1 MRFIAVNLSKYF
13 KNRMISI
20 EHIAIWTIDLEKM
33 KSFYCRFFGATANQ
47 KYVNIKTGFESY
59 FLSFTKGAR
68 LEIMHSPSVV
78 DIPKDILLQTKG
90 LVHFAIAV
98 GSIEKVNEL
107 TETLAYEG
115 FTIIGK
121 PRTTGDGYYESV
133 VLDPENNR
141 IEITV

>member
-1 MRFIAVNLSKYF
+1 M
-13 KNRMISI
+13 SI

-33 KSFYCRFFGATANQ
+33 KSFYCQYFGAESNQ
-47 KYVNIKTGFESY
+47 KYVNPNTKFESY
-59 FLSFTKGAR
+59 FLSFGEGSTR
-68 LEIMHSPSVV
+68 LEIMYSPSVV
-78 DIPKDILLQTKG
+78 DIPTDILQQTKG
-90 LVHFAIAV
+90 LVHFAISV

-107 TETLAYEG
+107 TETLANDG
-115 FTIIGK
+115 FTVIGK